1 MFIYLSRLLE
11 RLNNEKFSTEFF
23 IDASHEFSMFVW
35 NNGKGHKLSPAP
47 YFCQQRKNGCAIYSK
62 PYATCVSYT
71 YIYCIVCA
79 PSPTDIHENKK
90 IYFKAVHLRD

>member
-35 NNGKGHKLSPAP
+35 NNGKGHKLTSAS
-47 YFCQQRKNGCAIYSK
+47 YFCQQRKIGCAIYSK
-62 PYATCVSYT
+62 PYATCVSFIFIACT
-71 YIYCIVCA
+71 YPT
-79 PSPTDIHENKK
+79 PSSPNIITEIKK
-90 IYFKAVHLRD
+90 IYFKVCV